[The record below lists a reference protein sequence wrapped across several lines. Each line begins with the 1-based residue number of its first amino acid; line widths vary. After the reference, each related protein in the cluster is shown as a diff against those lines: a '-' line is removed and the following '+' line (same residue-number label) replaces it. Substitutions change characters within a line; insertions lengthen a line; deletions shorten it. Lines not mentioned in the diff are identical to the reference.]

1 MLAATFDIGT
11 TAVKAVAVRDDGEPV
26 FTGSQVIHTIENN
39 GYKEQDPE
47 EWYSAFCAL
56 SHSLLKK
63 IPANEI
69 SALIF
74 SGQMQ
79 DVIPVGSDRKALG
92 NAILYSDGR
101 AGIQAER
108 IEKAVGR
115 DTITAITGNH
125 FDGSMPL
132 AKILWIKEKQPK
144 IYEKAAAFLISSKDY
159 VVARLTGNFIGDMT
173 ACATAGAMDLEHK
186 IWSERLIQG
195 AGLDTDK
202 FPKLLHSHE
211 LAGVITEDG
220 SSATGYLPGTKVY
233 AGTGDAGATTL
244 ASGILAPGEYNVNLG
259 TSSWVAAVSKGRMD
273 SEGGGFN
280 LAAMQ
285 KDLYINVVPFLN
297 GGNVHRFIARILSR
311 ELDHTPD
318 FAYISRLLKE
328 HVPGSHGVFFL
339 PYLTG
344 ERFPIMDSHIHASFL
359 GLSQDTS
366 AADMAGSVLEGVAF
380 SIRHGLEL
388 FNHPA
393 VKLSI
398 IGGGARELAWCQI
411 LSNVMGLPVHVYK
424 DPDLLP
430 ALAIASSVFLAEG
443 MIPDYQSFIHVL
455 EEKGGCTVLN
465 PDPDAVKAY
474 EPVYKKYKTIYPMVC
489 EFYHEV

>member
-1 MLAATFDIGT
+1 MLVATFDIGT
-11 TAVKAVAVRDDGEPV
+11 TAVKAVAVRDDGEPF
-26 FTGSQVIHTIENN
+26 FTGSQVIHTIEKN
-39 GYKEQDPE
+39 GFKEQNPE

-56 SHSLLKK
+56 SHALTDK
-63 IPANEI
+63 IPAKDI

-79 DVIPVGSDRKALG
+79 DVIPVGSDLRSLG

-101 AGIQAER
+101 AGAQAEA
-108 IEKAVGR
+108 IENAVGS

-132 AKILWIKEKQPK
+132 AKILWLKENQPE

-186 IWSERLIQG
+186 TWSEHLIND
-195 AGLDTDK
+195 AGLDINK

-211 LAGVITEDG
+211 LAGVIAEKGAAD
-220 SSATGYLPGTKVY
+220 TGYLPGTKVY

-311 ELDHTPD
+311 ELDHKPD
-318 FAYISRLLKE
+318 FAYISHLL
-328 HVPGSHGVFFL
+328 
-339 PYLTG
+339 TT
-344 ERFPIMDSHIHASFL
+344 FPEAMVSF
-359 GLSQDTS
+359 SCP
-366 AADMAGSVLEGVAF
+366 
-380 SIRHGLEL
+380 I
-388 FNHPA
+388 
-393 VKLSI
+393 
-398 IGGGARELAWCQI
+398 
-411 LSNVMGLPVHVYK
+411 
-424 DPDLLP
+424 
-430 ALAIASSVFLAEG
+430 
-443 MIPDYQSFIHVL
+443 
-455 EEKGGCTVLN
+455 
-465 PDPDAVKAY
+465 
-474 EPVYKKYKTIYPMVC
+474 
-489 EFYHEV
+489 

>member
-1 MLAATFDIGT
+1 MLVATFDIGT

-26 FTGSQVIHTIENN
+26 FTGSQVLHTIEKN
-39 GYKEQDPE
+39 GFKEQDPE
-47 EWYSAFCAL
+47 EWYSAFYTL
-56 SHSLLKK
+56 SHALTGK
-63 IPANEI
+63 IPAQDI

-101 AGIQAER
+101 AGAQAEA
-108 IEKAVGR
+108 IENAVGS
-115 DTITAITGNH
+115 DTITAVTGNH

-132 AKILWIKEKQPK
+132 AKILWLKENEPE
-144 IYEKAAAFLISSKDY
+144 IYTQTTAFLISSKDY
-159 VVARLTGNFIGDMT
+159 VVAKLTGNFIGDMT
-173 ACATAGAMDLEHK
+173 ACATAGAMDLEYK
-186 IWSERLIQG
+186 TWSQCLING
-195 AGLDTDK
+195 AGLDINK

-211 LAGVITEDG
+211 LAGVITE
-220 SSATGYLPGTKVY
+220 TGAVDTDYLPGTKVY

-244 ASGILAPGEYNVNLG
+244 ASGILSPGEYNVNLG
-259 TSSWVAAVSKGRMD
+259 TSSWVAAVSKSRMD

-285 KDLYINVVPFLN
+285 KNLYITVVLFLN
-297 GGNVHRFIARILSR
+297 GVNVHRFIARILSR
-311 ELDHTPD
+311 ELDHKPD
-318 FAYISRLLKE
+318 FAYISHLLKG

-344 ERFPIMDSHIHASFL
+344 ERFPIMDSHIRASFL

-366 AADMAGSVLEGVAF
+366 AADMAGRVLEGVAF

-430 ALAIASSVFLAEG
+430 ALAIASSVFLAESI
-443 MIPDYQSFIHVL
+443 IPDYQSFIHVL

-465 PDPDAVKAY
+465 PNPDAVKAY
-474 EPVYKKYKTIYPMVC
+474 EPVYRKYKTIYPMVC

>member
-1 MLAATFDIGT
+1 MLVATFDIGT

-26 FTGSQVIHTIENN
+26 FTGSKVIHTIEEN
-39 GYKEQDPE
+39 GFKEQDPD
-47 EWYSAFCAL
+47 EWYSAFCTLSRAL
-56 SHSLLKK
+56 TEK
-63 IPANEI
+63 IPAKDV

-79 DVIPVGSDRKALG
+79 DVIPVGSDQKALR

-101 AGIQAER
+101 AGVQAEA
-108 IEKAVGR
+108 IENAVGG
-115 DTITAITGNH
+115 DTITTVTGNH

-132 AKILWIKEKQPK
+132 AKILWIKENQPE
-144 IYEKAAAFLISSKDY
+144 IYDQTAAFLISSKDY
-159 VVARLTGNFIGDMT
+159 VIAKLTGNLIGDMT

-186 IWSERLIQG
+186 TWSELLING
-195 AGLDTDK
+195 SGLDMRK

-211 LAGVITEDG
+211 LAGVITENG
-220 SSATGYLPGTKVY
+220 SADTGYLPGTKVY

-244 ASGILAPGEYNVNLG
+244 ASGILAPGEYNINLG
-259 TSSWVAAVSKGRMD
+259 TSSWVAAVSKGLMD

-311 ELDHTPD
+311 EPDHTPD
-318 FAYISRLLKE
+318 FSYISHLLKE

-344 ERFPIMDSHIHASFL
+344 ERFPIMDSHIRASFL
-359 GLSQDTS
+359 GLDQNSS

-398 IGGGARELAWCQI
+398 IGGGARELAWCRI

-443 MIPDYQSFIHVL
+443 IIPDYPSFIHVL
-455 EEKGGCTVLN
+455 EEKGGCTVLK

-474 EPVYKKYKTIYPMVC
+474 EPFYKKYKTIYPMIR
-489 EFYHEV
+489 EFYHDV